1 MHRAIQRDTAVQSLN
16 TLAARG
22 PSREPE
28 RSQFSWLL
36 RLFLERFFNHENSSA
51 SGEGLGRLI
60 QLACVAGLPGFIVA
74 LYLWPAYHPFPGWPP
89 GRHSAGLP
97 TYWAQA
103 NHHLFFVLYSFVV
116 TGLIVVFEW
125 DLLFPDLLDVFVLG
139 PLPVPWLRQF
149 LARVSAIAI
158 FIAGLLLDANILG
171 LLVLPVATEPRQ
183 VSPLMLGHFFSVASA
198 GLFSAGLVLALQGM
212 LLALLGERLYQRFS
226 VLLQTIMVT
235 AFLIPLLLFPVL
247 SGVTPALL
255 QSYSSVSEF
264 FPPFWFLALF
274 QQYLPGASLSD
285 FSMWSRLGH
294 IGVVNTLLIWAIA
307 IAAYPIAHL
316 RRVRSLIQGSSSLKS
331 RNYLRPRWEGL
342 LQATILRAPRRSA
355 VFHFISQT
363 LLRLP
368 RYRIYLALSGGVCLS
383 IVVATILRLEVVHG
397 VLVAASSP
405 DGYRIA
411 IGIVAFWVLAGL
423 RISFLS
429 PGNQQ
434 GGWIFRTIHGRPPH
448 YEAALEQL
456 QAAPLWA
463 FLAAAVVIILF
474 ICGFQFVAPPELRT
488 PFSLAAQ
495 LVTGVGFCL
504 ILADIVFLNVAS
516 LPFVGDRSSDQHNLS
531 FTVLRYLTFFPVVTT
546 AALICEH
553 QLERGPLQLGAGV
566 ATVAAIHFWL
576 RKWHRDFVRL
586 ECSQVAL
593 EEGEDD
599 FPLKL
604 GLRY

>member
-1 MHRAIQRDTAVQSLN
+1 MPRPLERDTSVLSLN

-22 PSREPE
+22 PSHEPE

-36 RLFLERFFNHENSSA
+36 RLFLERFFNHENSS
-51 SGEGLGRLI
+51 SGGEGLGRLI
-60 QLACVAGLPGFIVA
+60 QLACAAGLPGFIVA

-89 GRHSAGLP
+89 GRPTAGLP
-97 TYWAQA
+97 TYWAQL
-103 NHHLFFVLYSFVV
+103 NHHFFFVLYSFVV
-116 TGLIVVFEW
+116 SGLIVVFEW

-139 PLPVPWLRQF
+139 TLPIHWLRQF

-158 FIAGLLLDANILG
+158 FIAGFLFDANFLG
-171 LLVLPVATEPRQ
+171 LLALPVATEPRQ
-183 VSPLMLGHFFSVASA
+183 VGPLMLGHFLSVASA
-198 GLFSAGLVLALQGM
+198 GLFSAGLVLALQGT
-212 LLALLGERLYQRFS
+212 LLALLGERLYRRFS

-255 QSYSSVSEF
+255 QSYSSASKL

-274 QQYLPGASLSD
+274 QQHLPSTSD
-285 FSMWSRLGH
+285 FSSWSRLAH
-294 IGVVNTLLIWAIA
+294 MGVVNTILIWAIA
-307 IAAYPIAHL
+307 IATYPIAHL

-331 RNYLRPRWEGL
+331 RNHLKPHWDRL

-355 VFHFISQT
+355 VFHFITAT

-383 IVVATILRLEVVHG
+383 IVIATILRLEVVDG
-397 VLVAASSP
+397 RLLAASSP
-405 DGYRIA
+405 DGFRIA

-456 QAAPLWA
+456 EAAPLWE
-463 FLAAAVVIILF
+463 FLAAAVVIVLF

-504 ILADIVFLNVAS
+504 ILADILFLRVVS
-516 LPFVGDRSSDQHNLS
+516 LPFVGDRPSGEHNLA

-546 AALICEH
+546 AALVCEH
-553 QLERGPLQLGAGV
+553 QLERGPMQLGAGV
-566 ATVAAIHFWL
+566 ATAAAIHFWL
-576 RKWHRDFVRL
+576 RKWHRDFLRL
-586 ECSQVAL
+586 ECTQIAL